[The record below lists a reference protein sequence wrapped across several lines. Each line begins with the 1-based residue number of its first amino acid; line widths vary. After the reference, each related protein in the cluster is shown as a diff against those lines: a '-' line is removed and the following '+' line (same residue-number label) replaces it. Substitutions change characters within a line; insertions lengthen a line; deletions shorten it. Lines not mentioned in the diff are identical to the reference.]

1 MLPGILRACPLT
13 PAGSPRTLGLGSAT
27 ALVIGITIGSG
38 IFRSP
43 AGIAQKVGDPML
55 FMGLWVAGGPARARR
70 CPVIGRTGGGLPGV
84 GRVLRYLRESWG
96 RPIAFMFGWTQLV
109 GLRASAIGG
118 IALACGQYPHCG
130 SSHRPVRA
138 CDDRATRCGVRHPH
152 CCVRQHRRR
161 THRRSNRERVE
172 QREVRRPRRARGR
185 GAPDGWVSRRCDRAL
200 RDACAGHGER
210 LRARAGERALG
221 VRRIRRCLVCRGRG
235 EGPTTDAAARDHRRD
250 ARGRGG
256 IRAGEF
262 GYV

>member
-1 MLPGILRACPLT
+1 
-13 PAGSPRTLGLGSAT
+13 
-27 ALVIGITIGSG
+27 
-38 IFRSP
+38 
-43 AGIAQKVGDPML
+43 ML
-55 FMGLWVAGGPARARR
+55 FMGLWVAGGLLALAGALSLAELAAAFPES
-70 CPVIGRTGGGLPGV
+70 GGYYA
-84 GRVLRYLRESWG
+84 YLRESWG

-109 GLRASAIGG
+109 VLRASAIGG
-118 IALACGQYPHCG
+118 IALACGQSHTAD
-130 SSHRPVRA
+130 SRHRPVRA

-221 VRRIRRCLVCRGRG
+221 VRRIRRCLVRRGRG

-250 ARGRGG
+250 ARGRRGL
-256 IRAGEF
+256 RAGESRLRVRAVDAF
-262 GYV
+262 SGELATRRR